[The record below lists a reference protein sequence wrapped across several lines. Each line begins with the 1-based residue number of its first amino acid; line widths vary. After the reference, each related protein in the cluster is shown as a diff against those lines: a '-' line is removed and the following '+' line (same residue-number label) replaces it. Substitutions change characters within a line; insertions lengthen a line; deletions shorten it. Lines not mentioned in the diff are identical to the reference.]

1 MNGSPSTR
9 GGRRR
14 KSLECNTF
22 ASSNPML
29 TEPVRE
35 GPLSVSCAVC
45 STKSA
50 RGGAGVS
57 PYSILSRR
65 IKLRTSLSAL

>member
-45 STKSA
+45 STQVRKA
-50 RGGAGVS
+50 RAGVRAF
-57 PYSILSRR
+57 RR
-65 IKLRTSLSAL
+65 IRSLAAVLSCVRA